1 MEKSVLAAVEGR
13 SLILSLNRPEKRNA
27 LSPQLVH
34 ELKEALQ
41 AHENMPEIRMVV
53 IKSNGPAFCAGADLD
68 YIKSMSNFSF
78 EDNLF
83 DSGALAKLFEM
94 IYKYP
99 KPVIA
104 QVEGPALAGGCGLA
118 AVCDY
123 VLATPTST
131 FGYTEVRIGFIPAIV
146 SVFLSRKIGEGKTR
160 ELLLSG
166 RIITAEEAL
175 QLGIIN
181 KIVPPEQME
190 TEVNS
195 LTEKWSRE
203 CSGDAIARTKALL
216 AGIQE
221 RGLKDGLDFAS
232 EMNANARASADC
244 KTGISAFLDKK
255 KISW

>member
-13 SLILSLNRPEKRNA
+13 TLFLSLNRAEKRNA
-27 LSPQLVH
+27 LSPELVH

-41 AHENMPEIRMVV
+41 TYENDAEVRMVV

-68 YIKSMSNFSF
+68 YIKNMSSYSF

-83 DSGALAKLFEM
+83 DSGSLAKLFEM

-123 VLATPTST
+123 VMATPNST

-146 SVFLSRKIGEGKTR
+146 SVFLTRKIGEGKAR

-166 RIITAEEAL
+166 RIIKAEEAL
-175 QLGIIN
+175 SLGIIN
-181 KIVPPEQME
+181 KLVSPDQIESEIKSM
-190 TEVNS
+190 
-195 LTEKWSRE
+195 TEKWSLE

-216 AGIQE
+216 AGVQE
-221 RGLKDGLDFAS
+221 RGLEDGLAFAA

-244 KTGISAFLDKK
+244 KAGISAFLEKR